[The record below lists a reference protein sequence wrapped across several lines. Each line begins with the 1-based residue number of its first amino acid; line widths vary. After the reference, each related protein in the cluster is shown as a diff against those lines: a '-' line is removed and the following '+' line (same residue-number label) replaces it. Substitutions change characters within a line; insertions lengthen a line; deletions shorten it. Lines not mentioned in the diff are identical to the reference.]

1 MEIEKK
7 FIYTYLQNFPS
18 IVYTIANLI
27 SLLFNFTFYPLLVI
41 ILYYNNFITFN
52 DCLLI
57 ICSQILITTIK
68 NIVKRNRP
76 FIDNKIIN
84 REWFKID
91 SYSFPSGHTFNAF
104 LLFYILNHNGF
115 LIGDFYYIIPYLVGL
130 SRVVL
135 NVHYLSDVFVGGL
148 LAKILYTVV

>member
-1 MEIEKK
+1 MEIEKE
-7 FIYTYLQNFPS
+7 FIYNYLQHFPS

-27 SLLFNFTFYPLLVI
+27 SLLFSFAFFPLLVI
-41 ILYYNNFITFN
+41 ILYYNNFITVN

-57 ICSQILITTIK
+57 IYSLILISIIK
-68 NIVKRNRP
+68 YIVKRNRP

-84 REWFKID
+84 REWFKVD
-91 SYSFPSGHTFNAF
+91 HYSFPSGHTFNAF